1 MIPVSVAPML
11 DWTTRHYRYFARR
24 LTLRTLL
31 YTEMVTS
38 AAVIHGDRE
47 ALLAFHPDEHPL
59 SLQLAGDDPGELARA
74 VELAEPFGYDEY
86 NLNVGCPSERV
97 QKGNFGACLMA
108 DPPLVARL
116 VQAMRSVTEKPVT
129 VKHRIGLEESP
140 RYEDMLSFVD
150 TLAEAG
156 VQRFTVHARIAIL
169 RGLSPKQNRSVP
181 PLRYSDVYRL
191 KHDRPHLEIELNGQ
205 VRSLQEIQDH
215 LQHLDAVM
223 IGRAAFATPAVL
235 AQLDG
240 AIFGDRRLQ
249 DRGLTRAGV
258 VEEMVPYLENL
269 CSRGG
274 SARWVFTPLLG
285 LFAGCPGARGW
296 KRGLSGALPDL
307 PPEKILRNALAAV
320 PEDIQKEPLA

>member
-258 VEEMVPYLENL
+258 IEEMVPYLENL

-274 SARWVFTPLLG
+274 SPRWVFTPLLG